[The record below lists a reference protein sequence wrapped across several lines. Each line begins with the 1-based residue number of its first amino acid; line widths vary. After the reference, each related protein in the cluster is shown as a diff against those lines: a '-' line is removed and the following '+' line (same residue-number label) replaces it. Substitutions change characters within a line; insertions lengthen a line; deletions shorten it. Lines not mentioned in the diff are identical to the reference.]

1 MSLVAKY
8 EQKDFV
14 ELSCCQCL
22 EHVFCSHRVYSDLI
36 IGTGAMTFRLVKRS
50 SDFVSLCA
58 NQNYLSRVYTD
69 HLVLSHTLNNPCV
82 LLYAYFHYQVTVAAT
97 LARKTSTTVTK
108 NVSATG
114 RPCLQWS
121 TFPTYAAFSYSFY
134 LHGADNFCRD
144 PYPQRGR
151 LWCIIGPTVEDWEYC
166 NVSNCEQ
173 GNTLI
178 QACWNAYHFSEKRLF
193 EINIIRWTL
202 WKQTDQLNFAAF

>member
-1 MSLVAKY
+1 MNKRTSWNCLAVN
-8 EQKDFV
+8 V
-14 ELSCCQCL
+14 LSMF
-22 EHVFCSHRVYSDLI
+22 FCSHRVYSDLI
-36 IGTGAMTFRLVKRS
+36 IGIGAMTFRLVKRS
-50 SDFVSLCA
+50 SDFVSVCKPELPEQSVYRSLGIESHLKQPVCTFVCLFS
-58 NQNYLSRVYTD
+58 LSGNCSRYVGQENVYNGD
-69 HLVLSHTLNNPCV
+69 
-82 LLYAYFHYQVTVAAT
+82 Q
-97 LARKTSTTVTK
+97 

-134 LHGADNFCRD
+134 LHGAENFCRD

-173 GNTLI
+173 GNALI

-202 WKQTDQLNFAAF
+202 WKQSDQLNFAAF